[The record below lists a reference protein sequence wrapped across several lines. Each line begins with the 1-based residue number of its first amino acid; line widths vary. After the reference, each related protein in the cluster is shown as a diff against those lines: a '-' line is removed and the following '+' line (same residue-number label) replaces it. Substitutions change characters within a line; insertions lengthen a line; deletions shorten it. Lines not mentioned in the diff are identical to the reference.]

1 MSFKG
6 SAKPLALITGAANGI
21 GLATARN
28 LAGKN
33 YDLVLFDRDQPNLE
47 LAQAELEKL
56 GAKVQIHNLD
66 LSKSHALEGQLETII
81 NQLEIDALVNNAG
94 VGFARTVEQTT
105 LDEWELTFAV
115 NITASF
121 LLCKIIVPQMI
132 KRGGGVIVN
141 VASAAS
147 LIGLKNRVAYGAS
160 KSAVLGL
167 TRCIAADHAAEGIRI
182 NAIAPGAIYTNMT
195 KQVLSNS
202 ELAGKKEWESANK
215 LSKDND
221 GKIEKVIELIEFLI
235 STNGISGK
243 IISAQWD
250 DLNAI
255 KNNIQDIQNT
265 DVYTLRRIVP
275 EDRNKKWN

>member
-6 SAKPLALITGAANGI
+6 STKPLALVTGGANGI

-28 LAGKN
+28 LASKN
-33 YDLVLFDRDQPNLE
+33 YDLVLFDRDQPNLDI
-47 LAQAELEKL
+47 AKAELEKL
-56 GAKVQIHNLD
+56 GAQVQTHNLD
-66 LSKSHALEGQLETII
+66 LSKSKELEGQLETII

-105 LDEWELTFAV
+105 LEEWETTFAV
-115 NITASF
+115 NVTASF

-167 TRCIAADHAAEGIRI
+167 TRSIAADHAAEGIRI
-182 NAIAPGAIYTNMT
+182 NAIAPGTVDSTWIARI
-195 KQVLSNS
+195 
-202 ELAGKKEWESANK
+202 LADDPDPVARRK
-215 LSKDND
+215 LMEARQLD
-221 GKIEKVIELIEFLI
+221 GKMGTPEEVAHGIAFLL
-235 STNGISGK
+235 SPEARFVNGSVFSMDAGLT
-243 IISAQWD
+243 A
-250 DLNAI
+250 
-255 KNNIQDIQNT
+255 
-265 DVYTLRRIVP
+265 V
-275 EDRNKKWN
+275 

>member
-6 SAKPLALITGAANGI
+6 STKPLALITGAANGI

-28 LAGKN
+28 LATKD

-66 LSKSHALEGQLETII
+66 LSKSRALEGQLETII

-182 NAIAPGAIYTNMT
+182 NAIAPGTVDSTWIARI
-195 KQVLSNS
+195 LSDDPDPVARRKMM
-202 ELAGKKEWESANK
+202 EARQL
-215 LSKDND
+215 D
-221 GKIEKVIELIEFLI
+221 GKMGTPEEVAHGIAFLL
-235 STNGISGK
+235 SPEARFVNGTVFSMDAGLT
-243 IISAQWD
+243 A
-250 DLNAI
+250 
-255 KNNIQDIQNT
+255 
-265 DVYTLRRIVP
+265 V
-275 EDRNKKWN
+275 